1 VSDNDLDTITHEE
14 HDQTRSTRR
23 SQRGM
28 AATKTWRAVTRAL
41 SRRQLA
47 KKFSFVKFVT
57 FVVDRCSRAQW
68 LITRVG
74 VRLDIGGAVGV
85 ARRSHFFDN
94 HDAFVLDIIK
104 ISPIIYI
111 WYEGGW
117 LSPPVVTTR
126 AGVRG

>member
-1 VSDNDLDTITHEE
+1 MS
-14 HDQTRSTRR
+14 
-23 SQRGM
+23 
-28 AATKTWRAVTRAL
+28 
-41 SRRQLA
+41 
-47 KKFSFVKFVT
+47 FVT
-57 FVVDRCSRAQW
+57 FVVIGFVSFVA
-68 LITRVG
+68 LVFVAFVATRRTESC
-74 VRLDIGGAVGV
+74 RLDIGGAVGV

-126 AGVRG
+126 VGVRG